1 MLLSEIKPLFEISPD
16 SASYP
21 FIQTFYDDYI
31 IYHFNADGIE
41 YDAGFVPMEQ
51 FYHTKN
57 KSALKKS
64 GLAFY
69 EYADDFGHPYEFQFE
84 KHDAPNLK
92 ISDSAGKQFRIF
104 NTILKILKDF
114 TTHHKALEIQFG
126 ADLSE
131 PSRVSLYDKLTTK
144 FNNYSGFT
152 LFNTKKS
159 GKFKIYQFVKNIIT
173 EQLLESI
180 VIQPSDI
187 IKIQKT
193 LGTVKQYIKEYDFL
207 LTGEQDDVILLRNA
221 VEIMIHKVIDEI
233 LQPYFGF
240 QHHVVKIK
248 IVDDA
253 EYGAYVGSRW
263 VNHNGIWYNRLTI
276 KISNDKLK
284 NLNIKEYTNIISHE
298 LTHLIQSLNA
308 KNHDSSTTKNYKS
321 SDAYYGK
328 SIEIDAYAQSVASN
342 ILSDIIK
349 NNGKNTLAYA
359 PEIQKFIELLKS
371 QKNVYRPN
379 PNLEHY
385 NAYKEIF
392 KKVSSKNDWN
402 IWKRFNKKIIEKL
415 SKYIDNY
422 TLKNT
427 STKFNVY
434 LNDELIDTVWYDS
447 SYDTDDLKRSLVNH
461 DDYDPRIVVKR
472 TRRPL

>member
-1 MLLSEIKPLFEISPD
+1 MPLDMFSNIHNQIASE
-16 SASYP
+16 
-21 FIQTFYDDYI
+21 Q
-31 IYHFNADGIE
+31 
-41 YDAGFVPMEQ
+41 
-51 FYHTKN
+51 
-57 KSALKKS
+57 S
-64 GLAFY
+64 GLSLEKFIKQN
-69 EYADDFGHPYEFQFE
+69 GNKYEFQFE
-84 KHDAPNLK
+84 KTDADNLK
-92 ISDSAGKQFRIF
+92 ISYSGGKQFRIF
-104 NTILKILKDF
+104 NTILKIIQDF
-114 TTHHKALEIQFG
+114 IKNHKVLEIEFS
-126 ADLSE
+126 ANTKE
-131 PSRVSLYDKLTTK
+131 PSRVSLYNKLIEK
-144 FNNYSGFT
+144 FTNDYGFK
-152 LFNTKKS
+152 LFRTQNIGT
-159 GKFKIYQFVKNIIT
+159 FIIYQFTKNIKPLT
-173 EQLLESI
+173 ESI

-187 IKIQKT
+187 TKIQKA
-193 LGTVKQYIKEYDFL
+193 LEAFKQNVNDYEFL
-207 LTGEQDDVILLRNA
+207 LNDEPELLYKKGEIL
-221 VEIMIHKVIDEI
+221 IKKTIDEI
-233 LQPYFGF
+233 LQPFYGF
-240 QHHVVKIK
+240 QNHIVKVKI
-248 IVDDA
+248 VND
-253 EYGAYVGSRW
+253 YNHGATVGGRW
-263 VNHNGIWYNRLTI
+263 VNHNGTWYNQMTI
-276 KISNDKLK
+276 NISQEKLK
-284 NLNIKEYTNIISHE
+284 NLNVKEYTNIITHE

-359 PEIQKFIELLKS
+359 PEIRKFIELLKS

-385 NAYKEIF
+385 NAYKQIF
-392 KKVSSKNDWN
+392 KKASSKNDWN

-415 SKYIDNY
+415 SKYIESY

-447 SYDTDDLKRSLVNH
+447 SYDTDDLKRSLVVH